1 MSPQG
6 MTDPNIMKYLKDPE
20 LELQTMSNPPA
31 AGSATGNAISVVT
44 PSPTLEE
51 PSNDFD
57 PEQCVEDTEFA
68 ASSPEQ
74 LPEEAT
80 PPPAQDPLCA
90 FHPNS
95 TYKQTELELV
105 AIEDWM

>member
-31 AGSATGNAISVVT
+31 AESATENAISVVS
-44 PSPTLEE
+44 PSLTLEE
-51 PSNDFD
+51 PPND

-80 PPPAQDPLCA
+80 PPPAQDALCA